1 MSLDKISKYFV
12 NASYSQLILLSIFQS
27 KKYSNLLKKYHINKD
42 WSNKINVK
50 EFKNWYKFDIKVLL
64 KEFIYRSYF

>member
-1 MSLDKISKYFV
+1 MSLDKIGKYFI
-12 NASYSQLILLSIFQS
+12 NASYSQLILFSIFKR
-27 KKYSNLLKKYHINKD
+27 KKNSNLLKKYHINKD